1 MHIWSVLSF
10 TPVGFPSYHV
20 ENENQTLAAVQQE
33 KIVITVN
40 IMLSKIYKYGKSQ
53 SYSTVDKKMEGN
65 YQEFLLLV
73 FGIFGFFFFSN
84 HFYFKCFQLSKKRKH
99 TEFLEK
105 Y

>member
-40 IMLSKIYKYGKSQ
+40 IMLSKIYKYRKSQ

-73 FGIFGFFFFSN
+73 FGIFGFFFSN